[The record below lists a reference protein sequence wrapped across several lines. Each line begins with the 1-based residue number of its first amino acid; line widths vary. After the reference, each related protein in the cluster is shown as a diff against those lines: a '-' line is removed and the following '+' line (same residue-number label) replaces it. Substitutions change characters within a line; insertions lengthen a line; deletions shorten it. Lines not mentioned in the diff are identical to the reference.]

1 MLYINIYSPQT
12 TKGQLFY
19 YGLSVSADFKGL
31 YDQQDSPSPN
41 LRRESAELYV
51 KEVIPALMLAPVSFD
66 AS

>member
-1 MLYINIYSPQT
+1 MSSLQT
-12 TKGQLFY
+12 TKGQLFF

-51 KEVIPALMLAPVSFD
+51 KEVIPALMLAPVSY
-66 AS
+66 AART